1 MNREYLEDL
10 LEAQDENNDYTF
22 NINDFDYDEDDN
34 EDYDYY
40 GCQETIRRMKE
51 EMGLPAESRAL
62 AIAKEMAEEEKIKK
76 IQKMERER
84 LYKTDKKC
92 YNFIKDVKNCQKSM
106 GEVKDKTE
114 DRIYTRVN
122 IRKIKKLL
130 KYNDITYEMLA
141 EALNVSVRTLIRRFN
156 VYSDLTANELIEI
169 AEILN
174 VDINELIYKNKH

>member
-22 NINDFDYDEDDN
+22 NINDFDYDDSD

-40 GCQETIRRMKE
+40 GAQETFRRLKE
-51 EMGLPAESRAL
+51 ERGLQEGSRAL
-62 AIAKEMAEEEKIKK
+62 RLAKEYAEKEKEKK
-76 IQKMERER
+76 MKKMERER

-92 YNFIKDVKNCQKSM
+92 YNVIKDGKKCQN
-106 GEVKDKTE
+106 GEEIKDKTD

-130 KYNDITYEMLA
+130 QYNDITYEELS
-141 EALNVSVRTLIRRFN
+141 EVLKVSERTLVRRFN
-156 VYSDLTANELIEI
+156 VYNDLRANELIEI
-169 AEILN
+169 AELLN
-174 VDINELIYKNKH
+174 IDINELIYKNKH